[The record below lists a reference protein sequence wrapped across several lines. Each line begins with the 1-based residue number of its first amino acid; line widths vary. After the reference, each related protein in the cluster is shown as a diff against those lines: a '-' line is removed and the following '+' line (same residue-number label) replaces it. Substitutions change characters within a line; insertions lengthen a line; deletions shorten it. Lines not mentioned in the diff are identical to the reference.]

1 MGIMQRGKKEASML
15 FVCVP
20 GILAIN
26 WWVQQTFLTEHHVF
40 CANGFV
46 VLPWSPEGMVVT
58 LGGADDSLVHYCDR
72 NVSLGVDILLVV
84 TFCVYKEEV
93 DSNHNRLL
101 ISLSHHNRLSLDVV
115 VVVPHQL
122 HKQYA
127 IHTLPIERPWLL
139 QSHITK

>member
-1 MGIMQRGKKEASML
+1 MGIMQRGKKVVC
-15 FVCVP
+15 VCVP

-84 TFCVYKEEV
+84 MTFCVYKEEV